1 MRGARVGGWVVF
13 WKELLA
19 GHRPRATSA
28 LGLTLLRG
36 RLNTMRWRRWSM
48 TPATHED
55 DASNVNKTAKQHR
68 TDTIDARDSQSAVR
82 TTLNVFL
89 FFFFFSPLHIRLPAD
104 LWAQC
109 SLIQSCKAW
118 SMRTSY
124 QSQGAPKK
132 QQRAV
137 FILLARKKDVKRS
150 FIRHDGRA
158 RVWRAPREQSTWWRR
173 RRFSYLLEKKMQTIR
188 WHHHHCS
195 VVLTH
200 ASPLFSSSWRLSAR
214 RRRHP
219 FDYWRYFW
227 QENGIAGPTE
237 WPTLMGSDG
246 CASLAT
252 TSRLLCLL
260 SQQSVFVFLS
270 IRKVTND
277 NQTEK
282 KRVGRWNEQW
292 SQIVWPLNNVSVCG
306 F

>member
-132 QQRAV
+132 QTTGGFYFVGKKKGRQKIVYSSRRTSSCVTCSSRTINLMAAAPV
-137 FILLARKKDVKRS
+137 FLFAWKENANHSLTSSSLLGRINARQSFVFFFVTSIRPPPPPSIWLLTIFLARERNCWPDRVTHFDGIWWLRLFGYNQSSFVSTISTVRFCFLVYPEGDKR
-150 FIRHDGRA
+150 
-158 RVWRAPREQSTWWRR
+158 QSNG
-173 RRFSYLLEKKMQTIR
+173 EKESRT
-188 WHHHHCS
+188 
-195 VVLTH
+195 V
-200 ASPLFSSSWRLSAR
+200 
-214 RRRHP
+214 
-219 FDYWRYFW
+219 
-227 QENGIAGPTE
+227 E
-237 WPTLMGSDG
+237 WTMEPN
-246 CASLAT
+246 CLA
-252 TSRLLCLL
+252 
-260 SQQSVFVFLS
+260 
-270 IRKVTND
+270 IK
-277 NQTEK
+277 
-282 KRVGRWNEQW
+282 
-292 SQIVWPLNNVSVCG
+292 
-306 F
+306 